1 MPTHQHQREK
11 RNSNEREDITIRRH
25 HGPSTVTRSFS
36 WPIEQREVP
45 VQDELRRL
53 SPSPKRL
60 PSSFAQSNER
70 AQQTRE
76 NTRKFTVYRDP
87 PTTDPGKLTAGADD
101 RKGPPMRRVLAA
113 KEVNQKLQKDGSCD
127 ATSKFL
133 VQTEHLPNAAQQP
146 KLEGLEVLRPP
157 VRQMHRMSPLAE
169 EPAPL
174 TIRKRAVS
182 LADAKTYPTSNTSE
196 ETHTI
201 HIRQNSAP
209 RSGEMESLIAVITA
223 QLSGI
228 LVRPRRTFDHGSS
241 IPEPLDLSTIR
252 AEKMKRLSLS
262 AESLSGHT
270 LVPERGCLYEAETES
285 LMSIR
290 TALALDPEGFS
301 APGASEKVGRSRR
314 WYKGFRRSA

>member
-11 RNSNEREDITIRRH
+11 RNTNEREDSIRRH
-25 HGPSTVTRSFS
+25 HGRSTGTQSFS
-36 WPIEQREVP
+36 WPIEL
-45 VQDELRRL
+45 D
-53 SPSPKRL
+53 PSPKHL

-76 NTRKFTVYRDP
+76 NTRQFTVYRDP
-87 PTTDPGKLTAGADD
+87 PTADTKKLTAGADD
-101 RKGPPMRRVLAA
+101 RKGPPMRHGPAA
-113 KEVNQKLQKDGSCD
+113 KEVNQKLQKDRSCD
-127 ATSKFL
+127 ATSNFL
-133 VQTEHLPNAAQQP
+133 VRTEHLSNAAQRP
-146 KLEGLEVLRPP
+146 TLEGLMMDRIEVLRPP
-157 VRQMHRMSPLAE
+157 ARQMHRMSPLTE

-182 LADAKTYPTSNTSE
+182 LDDAEACPTST
-196 ETHTI
+196 THDEPHTM
-201 HIRQNSAP
+201 HNRQNDAY
-209 RSGEMESLIAVITA
+209 RCGEMESLIAVITA

-228 LVRPRRTFDHGSS
+228 SVRPRRTFKHGSS

-270 LVPERGCLYEAETES
+270 MVPERGRLYEAETES
-285 LMSIR
+285 LMSIG
-290 TALALDPEGFS
+290 TALALDSEGLSTPET
-301 APGASEKVGRSRR
+301 PERVGRSRK